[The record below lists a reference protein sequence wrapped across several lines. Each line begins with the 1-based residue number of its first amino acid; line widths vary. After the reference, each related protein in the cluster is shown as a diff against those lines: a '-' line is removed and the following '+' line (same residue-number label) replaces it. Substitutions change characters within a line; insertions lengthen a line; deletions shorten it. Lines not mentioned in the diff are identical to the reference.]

1 MLKDSL
7 SLAGNVSQTL
17 KQFCWSL
24 VKLSIPQQFLK
35 VVEKVEESSEWL
47 FRDSIM
53 KTAESL
59 TKGKQLHKLLKDQR
73 TLWKRKYKEQS
84 SNSRFSSKSQFLFKA
99 PENCKCSTH
108 HSQQQTSSKQQKF
121 SKKNQ

>member
-59 TKGKQLHKLLKDQR
+59 TKGNQLHKLLKDQR

-108 HSQQQTSSKQQKF
+108 HSQQQTSSKQ
-121 SKKNQ
+121 